1 MFELLQQ
8 FQSDWWLN
16 DRQPSILIQH
26 NLDGQIFIGTMPCV
40 HPVSMK
46 FSTDLNKWLINK
58 GNLDPWHIY
67 FTKLVN
73 TRTIPLLPNVK
84 HLNMNSC
91 DLDEVNTWTLIMWLI
106 ISPNVKELSLRLKTI
121 ADIMQIG
128 NELTDMVKKDESLR
142 LVFYRI
148 KIVNILP
155 HQGQCDDML
164 RFDIFLIFA
173 DLFPRAFFPYQ

>member
-1 MFELLQQ
+1 MLELLQQ

-16 DRQPSILIQH
+16 DRQPLVLIQR

-40 HPVSMK
+40 HPVSVK
-46 FSTDLNKWLINK
+46 FSTDLKKWL
-58 GNLDPWHIY
+58 
-67 FTKLVN
+67 LVN
-73 TRTIPLLPNVK
+73 TRTTPLLSNVK

-91 DLDEVNTWTLIMWLI
+91 DLDGVNAWTLIMWLI
-106 ISPNVKELSLRLKTI
+106 ISPNVTKLSLRLKNI

-128 NELTDMVKKDESLR
+128 NELTDLVKTDESLR

-148 KIVNILP
+148 KTVNILP

-164 RFDIFLIFA
+164 RFDMFLIFA
-173 DLFPRAFFPYQ
+173 DLFPRAFFPYL